1 VPEPKRNHGLIDSNR
16 PVTID
21 ELGLTLRPGA
31 AGSSPLGANTAGVC
45 QLRNQSAREAL
56 SYTCGTADIPLLGKC
71 IGQVLDETAG
81 AAPDQCALVVRH
93 ERRRLTYGELRD
105 EVELLARGLLSLGI
119 QKGDRVG
126 IWSTNSSPWVMT
138 QFATAKIGAI
148 LVSINPLNRAFE
160 LEHVLRQSECQT
172 LLLIDGFRDAR
183 FPAIVRELCPE
194 LDRCDAGALTSAK
207 LPHLQHLIYVGE
219 QAPRGMMSWGE
230 LLQRGQATPARQL
243 RAREAELEFDDSINI
258 QYTSGTTGFPKGATL
273 SHHNIVNN
281 GLLIASAL
289 KLTTR
294 DRLCIPVPFYHC
306 FGMVLANMACVVTG
320 ATMVVPAPHFDPE
333 ATLRAVEEERC
344 TALHGV
350 PTMFIAQLTHPNF
363 AKYDVRSLRTGIMS
377 GSPCPIAIMRRVV
390 SEMSCRELT
399 IAYGLTEASP
409 VITLTTTDDPIELR
423 VTTVGRALPHTE
435 IKIVDPVTR
444 RMVPVGESGELC
456 TRGYLVMRGY
466 YKDPEAT
473 RAAIDA
479 EGWLHTGDLGMVDER
494 GYVKITGRAKD
505 VIIRGGENI
514 YPREVEEFLYSCPA
528 ITDVQIIG
536 VPDLKFGE
544 AVVAW
549 VKLTP
554 GSTLTIDGLRA
565 FCAGKIADFKIPR
578 YLKIVDAFPMTV
590 TGKMQK
596 FQMREVSIREL
607 GLVETRAVV
616 TA

>member
-1 VPEPKRNHGLIDSNR
+1 LPNQ
-16 PVTID
+16 
-21 ELGLTLRPGA
+21 GA
-31 AGSSPLGANTAGVC
+31 RL
-45 QLRNQSAREAL
+45 AL

-71 IGQVLDETAG
+71 IGEVLDETAS

-93 ERRRLTYGELRD
+93 EHMRLTYRELRD
-105 EVELLARGLLSLGI
+105 EVERVARGLLSLGV

-126 IWSTNSSPWVMT
+126 IWSTNSSQWVMT

-194 LDRCDAGALTSAK
+194 LDWCAAGALTSSK
-207 LPHLQHLIYVGE
+207 LPHLRHVIYVGD
-219 QAPRGMMSWGE
+219 QAPAGMMSWGE
-230 LLQRGQATPARQL
+230 LLQAGQATPERQL
-243 RAREAELEFDDSINI
+243 RARESELEFDDSINI

-281 GLLIASAL
+281 GLLIANAL
-289 KLTTR
+289 KLSTR

-333 ATLRAVEEERC
+333 ATLRAVQEERC

-390 SEMSCRELT
+390 SEMNCHELT

-435 IKIVDPVTR
+435 IKIVDPDTR

-456 TRGYLVMRGY
+456 TRGYLVMKGY
-466 YKDPEAT
+466 YKNPEAT
-473 RAAIDA
+473 RAAIDPD
-479 EGWLHTGDLGMVDER
+479 GWLHTGDLGMIDER

-544 AVVAW
+544 TVVAW
-549 VKLTP
+549 VKLAP
-554 GSTLTIDGLRA
+554 GATLTIDGLRD
-565 FCAGKIADFKIPR
+565 FCAGRIADFKIPR
-578 YLKIVDAFPMTV
+578 YLKIVDTFPMTV

-607 GLVETRAVV
+607 GLAEARAVV